1 MKRITI
7 ALLLAAAL
15 LTGCGDAGKEDPIPP
30 KTTAPTTQI
39 ANPWSSFDTLAEAEA
54 AAGFAP
60 GLSETV
66 GDYRAD
72 TFRVMNGQLLEVVY
86 RSGESGVTVRK
97 IAGEG
102 QDISGVYTTYETVTL
117 SDRDGASVKEMTDG
131 TEVLTLVSADDCS
144 WSLFAPNGYEG
155 GAAEAFLSAILGE

>member
-7 ALLLAAAL
+7 TLLLAAL
-15 LTGCGDAGKEDPIPP
+15 LTGCGAAGKEDPIPP
-30 KTTAPTTQI
+30 KPSAPTTQI
-39 ANPWSSFDTLAEAEA
+39 ANPWSGYETLAEAES

-60 GLSETV
+60 GLPETV

-72 TFRVMNGQLLEVVY
+72 TFRVMNGQMLEVVY
-86 RSGESGVTVRK
+86 RSGESEVTVRK
-97 IAGEG
+97 ITGEG

-131 TEVLTLVSADDCS
+131 TEVLTLVSADECS
-144 WSLFAPNGYEG
+144 WSLFAPDGYAD
-155 GAAEAFLSAILGE
+155 GAAVAFLSAVLGE